1 MFGIAW
7 GVFSLLL
14 LVGLGEGFRSG
25 NKKQFDT
32 LGENVMFIWSGRA
45 PAMQGS
51 FTALRQYYLTDRD
64 NQDILRECRSVGA
77 AAPVISRNDIRAVS
91 DFFQASGTILGVP
104 AMFNQIRY
112 LPMKEGRWLNAMDV
126 VQKRAVIVLGDE
138 VQRTLFTG
146 RPAVGSTVLLNGV
159 QFEVIGT
166 LERIGHGDNNTFN
179 LRSFVPFTTMREYFR
194 PINVGESPDVISFIN
209 YQPKTRAV
217 HELAQLEVHRVIA
230 RNHGFDPNNPDSFD
244 EWDTVKTVDQVGKIF
259 DAMNTFLGSVGLV
272 TLGLGAIG
280 IINIM
285 LVAVA
290 DRTQEIGLRKAL
302 GATNTS
308 IMFQFFVEGAFLT
321 LLSGM
326 VGIAAAAGLMAALSG
341 VSLGEGFDPPK
352 LVARTAALA
361 VVSLAVAGVAI
372 LVASQMNTLH
382 RPAGAGQHAGRATA
396 MRVRIAPPC
405 PPVTCLVKWWVMR
418 TWTSTATGAM
428 TRSMGTSG
436 IPARSRLDGL
446 RIMWG
451 TGTGSPRGD
460 GRGWKMSRGDSLRS
474 TTDAGRL

>member
-1 MFGIAW
+1 VRLLFDIFGQTLRTLWSHKLRSFLTMFGIAW

-45 PAMQGS
+45 PAVEGS

-64 NQDILRECRSVGA
+64 YQDILRDCPDVGM
-77 AAPVISRNDIRAVS
+77 AAPVISRSDIRAVS
-91 DFFQASGTILGVP
+91 DYFQASGQIMGVP

-112 LPMKEGRWLNAMDV
+112 LPIKEGRWMDV
-126 VQKRAVIVLGDE
+126 MDVTQKRAVIVLGDE
-138 VQRTLFTG
+138 VQRTLFAG
-146 RPAVGSTVLLNGV
+146 RAAVGSTILLNGI

-166 LERIGHGDNNTFN
+166 LQRVGHGDNNTLN
-179 LRSFVPFTTMREYFR
+179 LRSFVPFSTMREYFR
-194 PINVGESPDVISFIN
+194 PINVGEAPDVISFMN

-217 HELAQLEVHRVIA
+217 HELAKMEVHKVIG
-230 RNHGFDPNNPDSFD
+230 RNHGFDPNNPDAFD
-244 EWDTVKTVDQVGKIF
+244 EWDTVQTVDQVGRIF
-259 DAMNTFLGSVGLV
+259 DAMNDFLGSVGLV

-290 DRTQEIGLRKAL
+290 DRTREIGLRKAL

-321 LLSGM
+321 LLSG
-326 VGIAAAAGLMAALSG
+326 VSGILAAAGVMAALAN
-341 VSLGEGFDPPK
+341 VPLGEGFDPPK

-361 VVSLAVAGVAI
+361 VVSLAVAGVA
-372 LVASQMNTLH
+372 
-382 RPAGAGQHAGRATA
+382 AG
-396 MRVRIAPPC
+396 
-405 PPVTCLVKWWVMR
+405 LY
-418 TWTSTATGAM
+418 
-428 TRSMGTSG
+428 
-436 IPARSRLDGL
+436 PARRAALLQPVEAL
-446 RIMWG
+446 R
-451 TGTGSPRGD
+451 
-460 GRGWKMSRGDSLRS
+460 KE
-474 TTDAGRL
+474 